1 LNRLDTLRFVI
12 NGTPDLALRLRSDD
26 QATVRFTE
34 FPGRDFP
41 ARVAHSSRVFDTAT
55 GTMRMELLLE
65 NKDLTLPAGLTG
77 SAVFNVSPAEGTF
90 LVPANALIIQ
100 QGKTMVATV
109 DDGKV
114 GFLDLRQGRNLGRD
128 VEVISSRLSEA
139 SSVILNPNAM
149 LREGDA
155 VTAAPLTAVK

>member
-1 LNRLDTLRFVI
+1 
-12 NGTPDLALRLRSDD
+12 
-26 QATVRFTE
+26 
-34 FPGRDFP
+34 
-41 ARVAHSSRVFDTAT
+41 
-55 GTMRMELLLE
+55 M
-65 NKDLTLPAGLTG
+65 
-77 SAVFNVSPAEGTF
+77 
-90 LVPANALIIQ
+90 PANALIIR

-149 LREGDA
+149 LREGDP